1 MAAGLFSARSAGLGI
16 AVRVTPRAARTG
28 IDGLATDADGAQ
40 ALKVAVSAPPED
52 GKANEAV
59 IKLLAKE
66 WGLLKSTMTIATGAS
81 ARRKTIVI
89 AGDVRVLE
97 ARITDWLRQH
107 GSA

>member
-1 MAAGLFSARSAGLGI
+1 MAAGLFSPRSAGLGI
-16 AVRVTPRAARTG
+16 AVRVTPRASRTR
-28 IDGLATDADGAQ
+28 IDGLTTDADGAQ
-40 ALKVAVSAPPED
+40 TLKVAVNAPPED
-52 GKANEAV
+52 GKANDAV

-66 WGLLKSTMTIATGAS
+66 WGVPKNTMTIVTGAG

-107 GSA
+107 GCV